1 MTASQTI
8 EARQITQ
15 AQFRALLGR
24 HLEVFGGQLDFSREI
39 LEHLCIFAANYQ
51 EGDWR
56 YYELSNEGFYVA
68 PESPPLQ
75 MSMNQTVEMSADA
88 AGIATCL
95 FVLEGL
101 GVLDPKLSHHHQ
113 RLQTFADQHAEA
125 ELIHFVHGVPVTANE
140 NSIEFTP

>member
-1 MTASQTI
+1 MTAETI
-8 EARQITQ
+8 EVRQITET
-15 AQFRALLGR
+15 QFRALLEP
-24 HLEVFGGQLDFSREI
+24 HFEAFGGTLDFPREI
-39 LEHLCIFAANYQ
+39 LEHLLIFATDYQ

-68 PESPPLQ
+68 PDSPRLQ
-75 MSMNQTVEMSADA
+75 VCMNQRAEMSADA

-101 GVLDPKLSHHHQ
+101 GVLDPRLSHHHQ

-125 ELIHFVHGVPVTANE
+125 ELIHFVHGAPATANE
-140 NSIEFTP
+140 NSSGFTP